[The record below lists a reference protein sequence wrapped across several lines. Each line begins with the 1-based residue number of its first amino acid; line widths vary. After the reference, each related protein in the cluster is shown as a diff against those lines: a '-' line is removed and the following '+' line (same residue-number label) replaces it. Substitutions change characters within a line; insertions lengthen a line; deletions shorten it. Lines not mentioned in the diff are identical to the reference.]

1 MTRQTYGF
9 WMSADLADINTQI
22 YLCRYFLRNWSS
34 DGYLDGIE
42 LHVGDDSSSG
52 KQSLM
57 KLEDFS
63 DLTFNM
69 LQREIFTPNSWEK
82 LILEQTY
89 KPSCLV
95 VKVVPE
101 NNDSSH

>member
-1 MTRQTYGF
+1 MAFAFDDETNLWILDECRF
-9 WMSADLADINTQI
+9 ADINTQI
-22 YLCRYFLRNWSS
+22 YLADTFENWSS

-69 LQREIFTPNSWEK
+69 L
-82 LILEQTY
+82 
-89 KPSCLV
+89 
-95 VKVVPE
+95 
-101 NNDSSH
+101 